1 MAFSVTC
8 SNCNRSFVD
17 IDESLIGQQ
26 ARCKCGVVVELDPI
40 WNFDKSQ
47 TRKRRADTN
56 PSTTSASP
64 ASRAKSRKRPSASST
79 RSPQQKDRPQTKQA
93 SSANPRSPK
102 PQKQPQ
108 RKQSQPSETSAAAKP
123 SQQIS
128 AAPPQSVTE
137 VEAPASF
144 DYSDLD
150 QILAG
155 GVDHT
160 PLEST
165 RVDSPFIEPP
175 VDKPNRRGLVGAI
188 VGGLAGLLTAFSLLI
203 SRLNSFTGT
212 PLGWT
217 GNALYGTYTAS
228 VGTGEMTPAVTSIF
242 IGIGWWLLLLGVLLG
257 VGSVL
262 LLYRAGTR
270 ITTGSKVL
278 GWSRGGLA
286 TLAVVGLF
294 SLLALLFLETI
305 HHGNLIHDLNSFSNA
320 APVEGLLQ
328 PNEDVDTFQDI
339 REKYKAES
347 TDFMIGVLTFAVL
360 PLICFG
366 GVATSLLFDER

>member
-26 ARCKCGVVVELDPI
+26 ARCKCGAVVELDPI
-40 WNFDKSQ
+40 WDFDKGKTSQ
-47 TRKRRADTN
+47 RHSN
-56 PSTTSASP
+56 
-64 ASRAKSRKRPSASST
+64 ASRSAN
-79 RSPQQKDRPQTKQA
+79 
-93 SSANPRSPK
+93 SANPATPANRRKRSAASARSNSQQEDATTAKQMSPVGSRKPK
-102 PQKQPQ
+102 PKREAP
-108 RKQSQPSETSAAAKP
+108 RKQIQQTSEVKP
-123 SQQIS
+123 QV
-128 AAPPQSVTE
+128 AE
-137 VEAPASF
+137 VEAVSSF

-155 GVDHT
+155 GADHT

-165 RVDSPFIEPP
+165 RVDSPFVEPP

-188 VGGLAGLLTAFSLLI
+188 VGGLAGLLTAFGLLVT
-203 SRLNSFTGT
+203 RLNAFTGT
-212 PLGWT
+212 PMGWI
-217 GNALYGTYTAS
+217 GNALYGSYTAS
-228 VGTGEMTPAVTSIF
+228 LGTGEVTPAVTNMF
-242 IGIGWWLLLLGVLLG
+242 IGIGWWLLLLAVLLG

-270 ITTGSKVL
+270 IATGRKVL
-278 GWSRGGLA
+278 GWSRGALA
-286 TLAVVGLF
+286 TLAVVSLF

-305 HHGNLIHDLNSFSNA
+305 HHGNLIHDLDSFSDS

-328 PNEDVDTFQDI
+328 PAENVDTFQDI
-339 REKYKAES
+339 RNKYKAES
-347 TDFMIGVLTFAVL
+347 SDFMIGVLTFAVL

>member
-26 ARCKCGVVVELDPI
+26 ARCKCGAVVELDPI
-40 WNFDKSQ
+40 WNFKKSKPN
-47 TRKRRADTN
+47 KRGSNATPPAA
-56 PSTTSASP
+56 PSKP
-64 ASRAKSRKRPSASST
+64 ATPSKSRKRPATAAQST
-79 RSPQQKDRPQTKQA
+79 QQKEKKLTKRESPVSPRSSKPKRRSSQKQTQRPE
-93 SSANPRSPK
+93 SSAAM
-102 PQKQPQ
+102 
-108 RKQSQPSETSAAAKP
+108 EP
-123 SQQIS
+123 SQQTS
-128 AAPPQSVTE
+128 DGVPQAVAE
-137 VEAPASF
+137 IEAPSSF

-155 GVDHT
+155 GIDHT
-160 PLEST
+160 PLEAT
-165 RVDSPFIEPP
+165 RVDSPFVEPP
-175 VDKPNRRGLVGAI
+175 VDKPNRRGLVGAM
-188 VGGLAGLLTAFSLLI
+188 VGGLAGLLTAFGLLI
-203 SRLNSFTGT
+203 TRLNAFTGT
-212 PLGWT
+212 PMGWT

-228 VGTGEMTPAVTSIF
+228 LGTGEMTPAVTSMF
-242 IGIGWWLLLLGVLLG
+242 IGIGWWLLLLAVLSG

-262 LLYRAGTR
+262 LLYRVGTR
-270 ITTGSKVL
+270 ITTGRKVL

-286 TLAVVGLF
+286 TLAVVSLF
-294 SLLALLFLETI
+294 TLLGLLFLETI
-305 HHGNLIHDLNSFSNA
+305 HHGNLIHDLDSFSNS

-328 PNEDVDTFQDI
+328 PIENVDTFQDI
-339 REKYKAES
+339 REKYKTES

>member
-26 ARCKCGVVVELDPI
+26 ARCKCGTIVELDPI
-40 WNFDKSQ
+40 WNFDKSK
-47 TRKRRADTN
+47 TNKRRSNTN
-56 PSTTSASP
+56 PSAISDTP
-64 ASRAKSRKRPSASST
+64 AKPKKRPSTSPSSN
-79 RSPQQKDRPQTKQA
+79 SPQKDVTLAKK
-93 SSANPRSPK
+93 SADSLGSPK
-102 PQKQPQ
+102 PQRQTQQRKPQ
-108 RKQSQPSETSAAAKP
+108 RSETSASAKP
-123 SQQIS
+123 RQQTS
-128 AAPPQSVTE
+128 DGKDQAVAELE
-137 VEAPASF
+137 VPSSF

-165 RVDSPFIEPP
+165 RVDSPFVQAP
-175 VDKPNRRGLVGAI
+175 VDKSNRRGLVGAI
-188 VGGLAGLLTAFSLLI
+188 VGGLAGLLMTFGLLI
-203 SRLNSFTGT
+203 TRLSAFTGT
-212 PLGWT
+212 PLGWA

-228 VGTGEMTPAVTSIF
+228 LGTGEMTPAVTNMF
-242 IGIGWWLLLLGVLLG
+242 IGIGWWLLLLAVLSG

-262 LLYRAGTR
+262 LLYRVGTR
-270 ITTGSKVL
+270 ITTGRKVL
-278 GWSRGGLA
+278 GWSRGVLA
-286 TLAVVGLF
+286 TLAVVSLF

-305 HHGNLIHDLNSFSNA
+305 HHGNLIHDLDSFSNS

-328 PNEDVDTFQDI
+328 PGDNVDTFQDV
-339 REKYKAES
+339 RDKYKAES
-347 TDFMIGVLTFAVL
+347 TNFMIGVLTFAVL

-366 GVATSLLFDER
+366 GVAASLLFDER